1 MSMSLKFS
9 YIPYKINKMI
19 VLINLPKHY
28 RNIVLIYVLI
38 LI

>member
-19 VLINLPKHY
+19 VLIYLPKI
-28 RNIVLIYVLI
+28 IVNKQDVL
-38 LI
+38 L